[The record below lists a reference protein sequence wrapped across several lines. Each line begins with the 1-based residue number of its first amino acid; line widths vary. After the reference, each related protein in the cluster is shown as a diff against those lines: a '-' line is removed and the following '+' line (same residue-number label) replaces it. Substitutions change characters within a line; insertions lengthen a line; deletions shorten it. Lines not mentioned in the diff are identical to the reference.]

1 MSGQLLGVVSRRR
14 MAYLLVGLFAIVLV
28 LGAPQSPVA
37 AQEGWVIE
45 RFNATYDI
53 QADGSVQ
60 VSERIEVDFRSL
72 RRNGIFRDLLI
83 EQEYDAESN
92 RIYRVQVQSV
102 ASAIGERRTFRLFDR
117 DPFLRIRIGDEA
129 RLVTGRETYVIS
141 YRLEGA
147 LNGFDDHDE
156 LFWNVLGFD
165 WPVPINETRVTV
177 TAPEGFQRAACFQGR
192 RGSTQPCNVEDL
204 SSAVIHF
211 ASTRGYKSGENMTI
225 IASIDKGIVDDP
237 KPILEDKPRQF
248 PVGYFVFEPLSSV
261 AALLV
266 VLGGFGFVG
275 WVWYSTGRDRR
286 YTTTHYLTGD
296 TDEAIGPLFGQDQ
309 VVVEYTPP
317 EGLLPGEIGLLIDE
331 RVDTKDV
338 TATIIDLAVRGYL
351 EIEEVEPKWLLAN
364 FFGTGKDWTLKKKRE
379 ADDLKLYERTVFKGL
394 FKAGATSVEL
404 SDLKTKFHTTLE
416 KAQKQLYKAATRD
429 GWFRGNPSSTR
440 TRWRGIGGGLFV
452 AGLLTALGLGWL
464 FGAGTVGIG
473 LALVGVAAYFT
484 AGWMPA
490 RTAKG
495 SEILRRIKGFELYIE
510 TAESRRQ
517 EFNEKANIFAEYLPY
532 AIVFGCVDRWA
543 KAFEGI
549 DTTQYTSTWYHGA
562 APFYAVAFASH
573 LTSFNTS
580 IGTTIASTPG
590 GSGGSGFGGGG
601 FSGGGGGGGGGGSWS
616 DRSMKRNIA
625 PVDLEGLLEKVERL
639 PIETWSYK
647 EDGDLARHLG
657 PMAQDFRAAFGLGE
671 SDRWIENVDAI
682 GVSLAAIKALCQR
695 IDVRDGE
702 IAALQRRIESLEKDQ
717 AKQE

>member
-1 MSGQLLGVVSRRR
+1 

-28 LGAPQSPVA
+28 LGVPQSPVA

-452 AGLLTALGLGWL
+452 AGLLTALGTWL
-464 FGAGTVGIG
+464 AVRRWNRRNRPRACRSGCLLHGRLDAGSHGEGKRNPAANQRFRTLHRNGRIAPAGVQREGEHLRRVSSLRHRLRLCRSMGEGIRGHRHDPIHLNLVSRRYPILCGRVCQPFDELQYLDRHHDRQHSRRVGRLRIRRRRLFRRRRWRRRWRKLERSIHETQHRACRSRG
-473 LALVGVAAYFT
+473 
-484 AGWMPA
+484 PA
-490 RTAKG
+490 RKG
-495 SEILRRIKGFELYIE
+495 
-510 TAESRRQ
+510 
-517 EFNEKANIFAEYLPY
+517 
-532 AIVFGCVDRWA
+532 
-543 KAFEGI
+543 
-549 DTTQYTSTWYHGA
+549 GA
-562 APFYAVAFASH
+562 
-573 LTSFNTS
+573 
-580 IGTTIASTPG
+580 
-590 GSGGSGFGGGG
+590 
-601 FSGGGGGGGGGGSWS
+601 
-616 DRSMKRNIA
+616 
-625 PVDLEGLLEKVERL
+625 
-639 PIETWSYK
+639 
-647 EDGDLARHLG
+647 LA
-657 PMAQDFRAAFGLGE
+657 D
-671 SDRWIENVDAI
+671 
-682 GVSLAAIKALCQR
+682 
-695 IDVRDGE
+695 
-702 IAALQRRIESLEKDQ
+702 
-717 AKQE
+717 